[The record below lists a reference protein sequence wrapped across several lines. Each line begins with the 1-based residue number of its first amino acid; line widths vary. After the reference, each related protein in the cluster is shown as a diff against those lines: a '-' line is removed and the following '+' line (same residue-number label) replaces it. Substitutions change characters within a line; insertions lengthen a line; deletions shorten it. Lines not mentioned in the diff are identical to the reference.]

1 MSLSPFH
8 FIVHDELP
16 REGPGDVG
24 STLKAFSMV
33 EGFLPKEPAILDIG
47 CGPGMQTL
55 ELAKI
60 SEGKITALDINQKFL
75 DVLNENAKKSGQSPK
90 INTIL
95 GSMFEM
101 NFPEKSFDL
110 IWAEGVI
117 FIIGFEKGLKEWKK
131 FLKSKGLI
139 AVTHLSWLRDDA
151 PDEPK
156 KFWEKNCPEIASIKE
171 NLKILEKQGYEVLSH
186 FVLPESAWWED
197 YYNPL
202 ERRLKKLRIE
212 YKDNP
217 EALTKFASVQAEID
231 LYRKFPDY
239 YGYVFYIARLKY

>member
-110 IWAEGVI
+110 IW
-117 FIIGFEKGLKEWKK
+117 
-131 FLKSKGLI
+131 
-139 AVTHLSWLRDDA
+139 
-151 PDEPK
+151 
-156 KFWEKNCPEIASIKE
+156 
-171 NLKILEKQGYEVLSH
+171 
-186 FVLPESAWWED
+186 
-197 YYNPL
+197 
-202 ERRLKKLRIE
+202 
-212 YKDNP
+212 
-217 EALTKFASVQAEID
+217 
-231 LYRKFPDY
+231 
-239 YGYVFYIARLKY
+239 